1 MKKTAFTLSPVTV
14 TETPAYPS
22 RRRVLA
28 LASGVAAG
36 AAGLLLNAG
45 CQVALEQNPDACEPG
60 ETTCQDGAT
69 LVQCDRN
76 SVRRIIDCHDYCVA
90 EHGPDWSSRGCTP
103 GGPDPCQC
111 VYDII
116 DGEIAMCT
124 PDELYCADDWN
135 VTFCDVPE
143 GETWGT
149 PDTISCAAYCQ
160 RTRGT
165 NWTSFNGCDAA
176 LGEYLCQC
184 AEDII
189 DGGIAM
195 CTPDELRCL
204 GDGELAICNDESF
217 FDYYFC
223 GDVCVTELGEGAISL
238 GCDDTDAQDPCLC
251 VIPE

>member
-1 MKKTAFTLSPVTV
+1 MKKSAFTLSPVTV
-14 TETPAYPS
+14 TDTPAYPS
-22 RRRVLA
+22 RSRVLA
-28 LASGVAAG
+28 LTSGMAAT
-36 AAGLLLNAG
+36 AGLLLSAG
-45 CQVALEQNPDACEPG
+45 CQVALEENPDACDPG

-76 SVRRIIDCHDYCVA
+76 AVPRIIDCNDYCVT
-90 EHGPDWSSRGCTP
+90 ENGPGWISRGCTP
-103 GGPDPCQC
+103 GGPDPCMC

-149 PDTISCAAYCQ
+149 PDTISCHAYCQ

-165 NWTSFNGCDAA
+165 DWTSFNGCDAS

-238 GCDDTDAQDPCLC
+238 GCDDTDAADPCLC